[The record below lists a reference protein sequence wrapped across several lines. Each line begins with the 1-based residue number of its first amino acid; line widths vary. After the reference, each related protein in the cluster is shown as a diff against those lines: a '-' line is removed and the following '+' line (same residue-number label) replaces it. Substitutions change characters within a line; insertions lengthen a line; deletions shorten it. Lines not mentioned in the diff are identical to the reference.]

1 MHPVSQYLQRTFWS
15 LYGRF
20 VWDAQRAP
28 WKALQTQRIVE
39 TLNGRRAIPRER
51 VLDAGCGTG
60 DYALALAKAGF
71 QVTGVDYAAGMLSCA
86 QVKASEEL
94 VEDISFQQMDLNA
107 QLGFPDTHF
116 DHIINISVLQVTAH
130 PVFTLGELW
139 RVLKPGGTLVLLH
152 IPKPESHNL
161 PLRETIK
168 YRVGNLE
175 ARSLRKMVLIAAKA
189 WAERMG
195 NTRYW
200 TAGELQQMLKGC
212 HFDVLSVDLGPPI
225 AIVAERP
232 MAVHN
237 ADLGVFYSN

>member
-1 MHPVSQYLQRTFWS
+1 MQPALQYLQRTFWS

-20 VWDAQRAP
+20 VWDAQKAP
-28 WKALQTQRIVE
+28 WKALRVQRIVE
-39 TLNGRRAIPRER
+39 TLKARRTAPCER

-86 QVKASEEL
+86 QAKVSDQLA
-94 VEDISFQQMDLNA
+94 EDISFPQMDLNA

-152 IPKPESHNL
+152 VPKPESHNL
-161 PLRETIK
+161 PLREIITHGSLNF
-168 YRVGNLE
+168 RV
-175 ARSLRKMVLIAAKA
+175 V
-189 WAERMG
+189 
-195 NTRYW
+195 
-200 TAGELQQMLKGC
+200 
-212 HFDVLSVDLGPPI
+212 
-225 AIVAERP
+225 
-232 MAVHN
+232 
-237 ADLGVFYSN
+237 